1 MKRLLLVGVLLYA
14 VTLTAQTGSI
24 QGTVADSTGARL
36 PGVQIEI
43 ENLNTGQKTKTL
55 SNDNG
60 EFKFINF
67 AQGKVRVTA
76 SFPNFKNWVT
86 EVKLGSSTIKLHVIL
101 EVGDLMQTIRVDAMR
116 ADQLLRSPNSGGDVA
131 ESRRSRR
138 VANRGARPMNT
149 ESYDFINDNPFVRV
163 AQQPRS
169 TFAADVDTASYANV
183 RRFINNGERPPK
195 DAVRIE
201 ELINYFKY
209 AYTAPEGPH
218 PVAIYSEVGPAFWA
232 PSHRLARIAIRA
244 RDVDLGSRKAAN
256 LVFLI
261 DVSGSM
267 EAEAKLPLV
276 QRSLHLVVD
285 RLREDDRVTMVVYA
299 GNSGLVLPPTSGGRK
314 NEIHSAIDRLEA
326 GGSTNGGEGIE
337 LAYNMA
343 TANFI
348 EGGINRVILA
358 TDGDFNVGV
367 TNEGDLVRLVQKQ
380 AKSGVFLTVLGYG
393 IGNYKDST
401 LEKLADKGHG
411 NYAYI
416 DSFSEA
422 KRVLVEQL
430 SGTLL
435 TVAKDVKLQ
444 IEFNPAQV
452 EGYRLIG
459 YENRILADADF
470 DDDNKQGGDI
480 GAGHV
485 VTALFEIVPRG
496 GAVDAPSAR
505 PLKYQTESKT
515 NGKGKGSDELLTVSL
530 RYKQPDGKKSALLE
544 VPVKDSGHTFE
555 KASADFRFASSVAA
569 FGMLLRDSPHKGSAT
584 FRDVLTRAA
593 ETAEGDGN
601 REEFLELARQAERLR

>member
-1 MKRLLLVGVLLYA
+1 
-14 VTLTAQTGSI
+14 
-24 QGTVADSTGARL
+24 
-36 PGVQIEI
+36 
-43 ENLNTGQKTKTL
+43 
-55 SNDNG
+55 
-60 EFKFINF
+60 
-67 AQGKVRVTA
+67 
-76 SFPNFKNWVT
+76 
-86 EVKLGSSTIKLHVIL
+86 
-101 EVGDLMQTIRVDAMR
+101 
-116 ADQLLRSPNSGGDVA
+116 
-131 ESRRSRR
+131 
-138 VANRGARPMNT
+138 
-149 ESYDFINDNPFVRV
+149 
-163 AQQPRS
+163 
-169 TFAADVDTASYANV
+169 
-183 RRFINNGERPPK
+183 
-195 DAVRIE
+195 
-201 ELINYFKY
+201 
-209 AYTAPEGPH
+209 
-218 PVAIYSEVGPAFWA
+218 
-232 PSHRLARIAIRA
+232 
-244 RDVDLGSRKAAN
+244 
-256 LVFLI
+256 
-261 DVSGSM
+261 
-267 EAEAKLPLV
+267 
-276 QRSLHLVVD
+276 
-285 RLREDDRVTMVVYA
+285 MVVYA